1 MCNAIPVWPKTLT
14 ETPHIDL
21 ESCVGQA
28 YEIALPHVG
37 KGKVAD
43 YIPALANVD
52 PRHLGIALA
61 LPDGTVHV
69 AGDADMPFSI
79 QSVSKVFTLAMA
91 LRRLGSDL
99 WSSVGREP
107 SGSAFNSIVQL
118 ESEKGIPR
126 NPFINAGAIVTTDRL
141 IDGRD
146 GDAVVDEI
154 VAFMRARARDMT
166 VAVDAEVAA
175 SESQTG
181 ARNRSLAHFMAAF
194 GNMRHPVETV
204 VGVYFQQCAVA
215 MSCRQL
221 ARAGLFLAAGGKDPA
236 SGEQIVPPHRA
247 RRINAIMLGCGHYD
261 NSGEFAFKVGLPG
274 KSGVGGG
281 ILCIA
286 PGRGSIAVWS
296 PGLNDAGTSLA
307 GAEAL
312 EHFAWATGWSV
323 FG

>member
-1 MCNAIPVWPKTLT
+1 MT
-14 ETPHIDL
+14 ETPFIDL
-21 ESCVGQA
+21 ARCVTQA
-28 YEIALPHVG
+28 YEVALPHVG

-43 YIPALANVD
+43 YIPALAKVD
-52 PRHLGIALA
+52 PRQLGIALA

-69 AGDADMPFSI
+69 AGDADTPFSI

-118 ESEKGIPR
+118 ESEHGVPR
-126 NPFINAGAIVTTDRL
+126 NPFINAGAIATTDRL

-146 GDAVVDEI
+146 EAHVIDDLLH
-154 VAFMRARARDMT
+154 FMRARADDAT
-166 VAVDAEVAA
+166 VGIDDVVAQ

-181 ARNRSLAHFMAAF
+181 ARNRSLAHFMAAYS
-194 GNMRHPVETV
+194 NLRHPVERV
-204 VGVYFQQCAVA
+204 LEVYFRQCALA

-221 ARAGLFLAAGGKDPA
+221 ARAGLFLAAGGRDPRT
-236 SGEQIVPPHRA
+236 GEQVVEPHRA